1 MPETAS
7 VRGVEIDVVID
18 SMEYIRTAT
27 LEYPTGAAVRLEYDG
42 RAGNLLLEG
51 ADTDRMTVQI
61 VAHVNEES
69 AAAAD
74 TALQR
79 IVDGI
84 HHSGNVVAI
93 RVPQLEAAGPWFL
106 FSRGVRVDYAITAPR
121 RTVCQIA
128 GRSGR
133 VEVARIDGPVEISQR
148 SGRTSVR
155 QITEGV
161 QVSSRSGAIEA
172 EEIGGNLLA
181 ATASGRVTARA
192 IGGDAQIQSASGGVR
207 VENVAGS
214 LTVQSASGRVEA
226 SEVGG
231 GARLSTASGRLSL
244 AHCGGAA
251 RLKSASGSVR
261 LQGSVRGDIEIE
273 TVSGGID
280 LDVDPRRP
288 FYLDA
293 ETRSGSIRSDLTP
306 RRGGAPPEGAPTV
319 RLRSVS
325 GSIRISEHHVLTVE
339 VEVAADEDADE
350 DAGELL

>member
-1 MPETAS
+1 MPDTAS
-7 VRGVEIDVVID
+7 TRGVEIDVVID

-61 VAHVNEES
+61 VAHVNGEG

-84 HHSGNVVAI
+84 RHNGDAVSI
-93 RVPQLEAAGPWFL
+93 RVPQIETAGPWFL

-128 GRSGR
+128 NRSGR
-133 VEVARIDGPVEISQR
+133 VEVARIDGPVEIGQR

-155 QITEGV
+155 QITGAV
-161 QVSSRSGAIEA
+161 QVSSRSGAVEA
-172 EEIGGNLLA
+172 EEIGDNLA
-181 ATASGRVTARA
+181 VTTASGRVTARN
-192 IGGDAQIQSASGGVR
+192 IGGDAQIESASGGVR
-207 VENVAGS
+207 VEQVAGT
-214 LTVQSASGRVEA
+214 LAVQSASGRIEVRD
-226 SEVGG
+226 VGG
-231 GARLSTASGRLSL
+231 SVRLSTASGRLSL
-244 AHCGGAA
+244 AHCGGEA
-251 RLKSASGSVR
+251 RLKTASGAVR
-261 LQGSVRGDIEIE
+261 YQGGVRGDMDIE

-293 ETRSGSIRSDLTP
+293 ETRSGSVRSNLVP
-306 RRGGAPPEGAPTV
+306 RRGGPPPEGAPTV

-325 GSIRISEHHVLTVE
+325 GSIRIGEHHALAVE
-339 VEVAADEDADE
+339 IEMERADDEDT
-350 DAGELL
+350 GEFL